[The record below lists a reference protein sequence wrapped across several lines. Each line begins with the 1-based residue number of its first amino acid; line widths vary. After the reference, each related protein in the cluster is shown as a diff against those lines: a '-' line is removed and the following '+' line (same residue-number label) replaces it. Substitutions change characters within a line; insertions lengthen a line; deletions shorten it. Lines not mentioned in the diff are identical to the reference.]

1 MRQMLLLMHL
11 TPEEEVLWQGR
22 SAMVVALDDAEAVVF
37 RHNINAV
44 DDVLKHQTKA
54 LATLREVFE
63 TEGDREGR
71 SARIIADMQ
80 AISKGAE
87 AAMDAIRVVIGRA
100 AFVGPDQA
108 QGVMQ

>member
-1 MRQMLLLMHL
+1 MRQMILLMHL
-11 TPEEEVLWQGR
+11 TPEQEVLWHGR
-22 SAMVVALDDAEAVVF
+22 FAMVVALDDAEAVVF

-63 TEGDREGR
+63 TEGDKEGR
-71 SARIIADMQ
+71 AVRIIADMQ
-80 AISKGAE
+80 EISRDAE
-87 AAMDAIRVVIGRA
+87 VAMNVIRMILGRA
-100 AFVGPDQA
+100 AFIGPQEA